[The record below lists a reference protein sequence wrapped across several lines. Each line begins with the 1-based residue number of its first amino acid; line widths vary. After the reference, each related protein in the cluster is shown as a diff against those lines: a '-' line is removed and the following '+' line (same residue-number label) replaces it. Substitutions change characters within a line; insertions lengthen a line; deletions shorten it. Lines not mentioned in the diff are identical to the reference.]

1 MSLASKLAGC
11 VGRLS
16 SPFAGERAAAEA
28 RIRAIC
34 ARARLS
40 PAAYGLDAETAKT
53 GIIRAAAAARY
64 LNWANCDA
72 SDGWRANGTDCWTCE
87 AGPNVWGLSPLPLA
101 VDDAMIVALA
111 ERDIGGAAE
120 FDRWIAHGMRT
131 PARYAD
137 AFRDGEPA

>member
-1 MSLASKLAGC
+1 MLAGC

-34 ARARLS
+34 LRAGLS
-40 PAAYGLDAETAKT
+40 PATYGLDAATAKT
-53 GIIRAAAAARY
+53 GTVRADAAARY
-64 LNWANCDA
+64 LNWANYDA
-72 SDGWRANGTDCWTCE
+72 SDSWRANGADCWTCQP
-87 AGPNVWGLSPLPLA
+87 APNKWGLSPLPLA
-101 VDDAMIVALA
+101 VDDAMIVAMA

-137 AFRDGEPA
+137 AFRSGEPA